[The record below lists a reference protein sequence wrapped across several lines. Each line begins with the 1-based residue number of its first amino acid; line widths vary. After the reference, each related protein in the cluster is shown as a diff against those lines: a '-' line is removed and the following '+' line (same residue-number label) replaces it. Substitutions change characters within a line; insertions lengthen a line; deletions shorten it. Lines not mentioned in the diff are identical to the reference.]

1 LAAAKL
7 AVGLFLGPAAGAVV
21 VGVVVVVVVVA
32 QPPPPS
38 MGKKI
43 RLKMLRLIS
52 MTSWLQSL

>member
-21 VGVVVVVVVVA
+21 VGVVVVVVVA

>member
-1 LAAAKL
+1 ML

-21 VGVVVVVVVVA
+21 VGVVIVVVVVVVA

-52 MTSWLQSL
+52 KTSWLQSL

>member
-1 LAAAKL
+1 L

-21 VGVVVVVVVVA
+21 VGVVVVVVVIVA

-52 MTSWLQSL
+52 KTSWLQSL

>member
-1 LAAAKL
+1 L

-21 VGVVVVVVVVA
+21 IGVVIVVVVVVVA

>member
-1 LAAAKL
+1 ML